1 VPYNW
6 NSATFW
12 RKYTPKFVNFKLE
25 FTSALQAL
33 NNGLNKF
40 LQPLDG
46 KDVLFGTQN
55 KINNCSMLPVVK
67 LCPVI
72 SSDYSKYE

>member
-1 VPYNW
+1 MEKIHTEVYVI
-6 NSATFW
+6 
-12 RKYTPKFVNFKLE
+12 YFKLE

-40 LQPLDG
+40 LQHLDG
-46 KDVLFGTQN
+46 KDSLFGTQS
-55 KINNCSMLPVVK
+55 KINNYSMLPVVK
-67 LCPVI
+67 LCPII

>member
-1 VPYNW
+1 MEKIHTEVYVI
-6 NSATFW
+6 
-12 RKYTPKFVNFKLE
+12 YFKLE

-40 LQPLDG
+40 LQSLDA
-46 KDVLFGTQN
+46 KDSLFGTQS

-72 SSDYSKYE
+72 SSD

>member
-1 VPYNW
+1 MEKIHTQGYVIYL
-6 NSATFW
+6 
-12 RKYTPKFVNFKLE
+12 KLE

-46 KDVLFGTQN
+46 KDVLFGTQS
-55 KINNCSMLPVVK
+55 KVNNCSMLPVLK

-72 SSDYSKYE
+72 GSDYSKYE